1 MPFVDNIKEIL
12 KKLENMFQKDE
23 LNEKA
28 LAEM

>member
-23 LNEKA
+23 LNEKV
-28 LAEM
+28 LADM

>member
-23 LNEKA
+23 LNEKV

>member
-23 LNEKA
+23 LNENV

>member
-12 KKLENMFQKDE
+12 KKLENMFKKDE
-23 LNEKA
+23 LNEKV

>member
-12 KKLENMFQKDE
+12 KELENMFQKDE
-23 LNEKA
+23 LNEKV